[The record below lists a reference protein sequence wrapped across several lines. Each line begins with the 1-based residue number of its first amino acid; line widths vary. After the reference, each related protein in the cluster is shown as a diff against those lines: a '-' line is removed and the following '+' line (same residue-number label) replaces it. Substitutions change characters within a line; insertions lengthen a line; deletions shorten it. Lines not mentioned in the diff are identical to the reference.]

1 MEINAVLGNLW
12 QPNIQ
17 PLVVTLFL
25 SFLKFE
31 LEKFM
36 SKNLWNEFTN
46 FRNSCSSLKEWTSTK
61 PALPRF
67 NKPQLPAPLSS
78 CSQDLDARG
87 LGWGLCKCYF
97 RNPLVMGG
105 CCRVGDPHS
114 KMELRT
120 DLNEERRR
128 SGAEVRSRALAGSG
142 LLVLREPGQLLPLLP
157 GQMFPDPMMTFFLSA
172 SLEL

>member
-1 MEINAVLGNLW
+1 
-12 QPNIQ
+12 
-17 PLVVTLFL
+17 
-25 SFLKFE
+25 
-31 LEKFM
+31 
-36 SKNLWNEFTN
+36 
-46 FRNSCSSLKEWTSTK
+46 
-61 PALPRF
+61 
-67 NKPQLPAPLSS
+67 
-78 CSQDLDARG
+78 
-87 LGWGLCKCYF
+87 
-97 RNPLVMGG
+97 MGG

-142 LLVLREPGQLLPLLP
+142 LLVLREPGQLVPLLP